1 MPISDHVATVVAEV
15 RERIAAARARG
26 GHGQDVTLI
35 AVTKT
40 HGPEAVLAAWDAG
53 IRDVG
58 ENKVQEAEAKMAQV
72 TVPVRWHL
80 IGHLQRNKAKNAAK
94 FDLVHSLDSERLA
107 VALNDAAG
115 EAQRVLEVLDV
126 RSGTARE
133 ALGLEDA
140 DVERWILATIEEN
153 SGTAFSHIEAEVE
166 EKIDALL
173 EGHAFHEAVTDA
185 VQGSLHGIVEE
196 ILDGILAD
204 AITDHLGDAEDIVR
218 KGLRSIL

>member
-1 MPISDHVATVVAEV
+1 MLRFDSFSATQDFV
-15 RERIAAARARG
+15 RNAALDRDRHLIQLLTTMTERITQLEQQVSEFGQWRNNADTTAIRLNELEAGLGKLTDLTAG
-26 GHGQDVTLI
+26 GLLD
-35 AVTKT
+35 
-40 HGPEAVLAAWDAG
+40 P
-53 IRDVG
+53 
-58 ENKVQEAEAKMAQV
+58 
-72 TVPVRWHL
+72 
-80 IGHLQRNKAKNAAK
+80 
-94 FDLVHSLDSERLA
+94 FDE
-107 VALNDAAG
+107 
-115 EAQRVLEVLDV
+115 RVLQVLDV

-133 ALGLEDA
+133 ALGLDDA

>member
-1 MPISDHVATVVAEV
+1 MLRFDSFSATQDFV
-15 RERIAAARARG
+15 RNAAFDRDRHLVQLLTTMTERI
-26 GHGQDVTLI
+26 
-35 AVTKT
+35 
-40 HGPEAVLAAWDAG
+40 
-53 IRDVG
+53 
-58 ENKVQEAEAKMAQV
+58 VQLEMQV
-72 TVPVRWHL
+72 FEMVEPS
-80 IGHLQRNKAKNAAK
+80 KS
-94 FDLVHSLDSERLA
+94 FDE
-107 VALNDAAG
+107 
-115 EAQRVLEVLDV
+115 RVLEVLDV

-153 SGTAFSHIEAEVE
+153 SGTAFSHIEAEIE

-196 ILDGILAD
+196 ILDGIIAD
-204 AITDHLGDAEDIVR
+204 AITDAIGDPEDIVR